1 MKVGL
6 IGFARSGKTTV
17 FNSITGAHA
26 EVGAYGNRDANVA
39 VIKVPDERVD
49 RLSEIFQLKKK
60 VYAEIEFIDIAP
72 AEGMDEDRVL
82 DGAALTVLK
91 SADALTHVVRAFKND
106 NVMHPRGKVDP
117 VRDVL
122 AMEEELQLIDLIQI
136 EKRIERLE
144 KEHRK
149 DQEYDLL
156 LRCREHLEA
165 GKPLRSLDLS
175 SREELL
181 LRSFSLLSQK
191 PVMLLCN
198 CGDDGL
204 GEEDPAGL
212 SETAAKLGLDF
223 ITLCGSLEMEVNG
236 LPEEERAAFREEL
249 GMGEGSRTRF
259 IQFAYTMLG
268 LISFLTSGERETHAW
283 TIRKGDRAVDAAGV
297 IHSDIKRGFIRAE
310 TVAYDDFIEAG
321 SMAKAKEKGK
331 VRLEGKEYVVQD
343 GDMILFRFN
352 V

>member
-17 FNSITGAHA
+17 FNAITGSHA
-26 EVGAYGNRDANVA
+26 EVGAYGSRAANVA

-49 RLSEIFQLKKK
+49 MLAEIFQLKRKI
-60 VYAEIEFIDIAP
+60 YAEIEFVDIAP
-72 AEGMDEDRVL
+72 AEGMEEDRTL
-82 DGAALTVLK
+82 DAAALNLLK
-91 SADALTHVVRAFKND
+91 NTDALTHVVRSFKND
-106 NVMHPRGKVDP
+106 NVMHPREKVDP
-117 VRDVL
+117 IRDVL
-122 AMEEELQLIDLIQI
+122 SMEEELQLNDLIQI

-144 KEHRK
+144 KEQRK
-149 DQEYDLL
+149 DQEYDLF
-156 LRCREHLEA
+156 LRCREHLEE
-165 GKPLRSLDLS
+165 GKPLRSLDMS
-175 SREELL
+175 DKDEFL

-191 PVMLLCN
+191 PMMLLCN
-198 CGDDGL
+198 CDDSGL

-212 SETAAKLGLDF
+212 SETAEKLGLHL
-223 ITLCGSLEMEVNG
+223 ITLCGDLEMEVNT

-259 IQFAYTMLG
+259 IQFAYRMLG
-268 LISFLTSGERETHAW
+268 LISFLTSGEKETHAW
-283 TIRKGDRAVDAAGV
+283 TIRKGDSAAEAAGV

-310 TVAYDDFIEAG
+310 TVAYADFIAAG
-321 SMAKAKEKGK
+321 SMAKARENGK
-331 VRLEGKEYVVQD
+331 VRLEGKDYVVQD